1 MFNFWNDKGGID
13 LQFINEQVVKQSKN
27 HQFWIENDLD
37 TSQRLQQNNG
47 EDSSQNYVDS
57 A

>member
-13 LQFINEQVVKQSKN
+13 LQLINEQLVKQSKN